1 MFYDEYSS
9 EGFLN
14 FVAEKLNSEFVQ
26 TGPAQ
31 LETGTKKNRKMEI
44 VQTPSAQ
51 LSSFPKV
58 VSLTSFSNH
67 VEILCHCKTKEQRF
81 FYMLYANKERLNFR
95 ELKRCI
101 KNDTFTTLLRS
112 KKNLSKGMLKNY
124 PQAGIAFKDEL
135 FLDFFKL
142 TAKAFGK
149 QTEKIYCRENEELH
163 FGTRQQGF
171 SFC

>member
-1 MFYDEYSS
+1 
-9 EGFLN
+9 
-14 FVAEKLNSEFVQ
+14 
-26 TGPAQ
+26 
-31 LETGTKKNRKMEI
+31 MEI

-67 VEILCHCKTKEQRF
+67 VEILCHCKTKEQRL